1 MGRLLPDPELERL
14 VEEMNRGGREGGD
27 GASGDGGADGG
38 MPGLGAGPS
47 PSVSPDGALGDVV
60 VEMIRRRA
68 TDLLLVPGSAPV
80 VRIHGGLH
88 LLQRP
93 PVGADSVREMLAAHL
108 GGHARRQ
115 LAERG
120 ATEFSLRLGGGSIED
135 NLAGWR
141 LRVSVQRQRGGL
153 AAAIRALPRRV
164 PELAELGLPED
175 LGEVVRSGHG
185 LVLVCGPTGSG
196 KSTTLAALVDV
207 VNRGAFRHV
216 VTIEEPI
223 EYQHDTVRSV
233 VEQIEVG
240 TDAPSFAAALRA
252 ALRRDPDVILVGEM
266 LELETIAT
274 VLTAAETGHLILSTL
289 HTRDASSAV
298 NRVVDVFPA
307 EQQTQVRQQLAL
319 ALRAIV
325 SQQLVPRAGGAGR
338 VPAIE
343 VLRATT
349 AVRAH
354 IRAGNLH
361 RIYNEMLTGRPH
373 GMVTMEESLAGLVT
387 RGIIDAE
394 EARMRAPRPDE
405 LSRRLG

>member
-14 VEEMNRGGREGGD
+14 VEEMNRGGQQG
-27 GASGDGGADGG
+27 GDGGAGDGG
-38 MPGLGAGPS
+38 PDGGIPGLAAGPS

-88 LLQRP
+88 VLQRP

-108 GGHARRQ
+108 GVHARRQ

-153 AAAIRALPRRV
+153 AAAIRGLPRRV
-164 PELAELGLPED
+164 PELE
-175 LGEVVRSGHG
+175 
-185 LVLVCGPTGSG
+185 
-196 KSTTLAALVDV
+196 
-207 VNRGAFRHV
+207 
-216 VTIEEPI
+216 
-223 EYQHDTVRSV
+223 TV
-233 VEQIEVG
+233 
-240 TDAPSFAAALRA
+240 
-252 ALRRDPDVILVGEM
+252 
-266 LELETIAT
+266 AT
-274 VLTAAETGHLILSTL
+274 ALTAAETGHLILSTL

-319 ALRAIV
+319 ALRAVV

-354 IRAGNLH
+354 IRAGNVH

-373 GMVTMEESLAGLVT
+373 GMVTMEESLAGLVA

-405 LSRRLG
+405 LARRLG